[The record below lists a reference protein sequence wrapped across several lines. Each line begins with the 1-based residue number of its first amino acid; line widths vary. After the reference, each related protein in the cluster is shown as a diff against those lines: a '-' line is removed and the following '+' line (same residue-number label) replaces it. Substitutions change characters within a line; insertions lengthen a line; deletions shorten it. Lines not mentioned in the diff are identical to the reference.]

1 MNTVLEKGNII
12 AKIRRGEDLNQIID
26 YPLSRDYPLGTE
38 ICGQDRYAG
47 AECGG

>member
-26 YPLSRDYPLGTE
+26 YTASKTVDALLRAS
-38 ICGQDRYAG
+38 
-47 AECGG
+47 